1 MRVLLVSHRY
11 PPANTAGTEVYTA
24 EVAKRL
30 RARGDEVEVFCAEK
44 AIGEPDRSV
53 RVREHEGVR
62 VHEFVNNLHLTGFKE
77 TWALPE
83 AEAAF
88 AVVLDS
94 FKPDVVHINHL
105 MYLSL
110 GCLKEA
116 RDRRIPVVFT
126 LHDLWLSCPRWG
138 QRLGWDGE
146 LCHEVDLSRCGECMT
161 HTKFAQTRL
170 EERISGWLSMLK
182 ESTGLDLSEAARAA
196 RRALA
201 ERGEGEG
208 SADST
213 LRSAELTRELLER
226 DAGVRELVNQN
237 VTRFLSPS
245 RFVADELVRW
255 GLDEARVE
263 HLGTGLSEGDVVE
276 RAPRSEK
283 LRVRF
288 LGSLIP
294 SKGAHILVE
303 AWGAMSSEA
312 RACGELTL
320 FGPRGH
326 DAAYTSELERRA
338 EAAGAVYGG
347 VLKREE
353 ISHELAQSD
362 LVCLP
367 SLWFENLPLVVLEAR
382 AAGVPSLVSDLG
394 GLAEAVPEPI
404 GGWRFPAGD
413 VGALARKLEELLLK
427 PALLDA
433 VEVPS
438 APSAEVH
445 FARLFEVYGEAV
457 DLEEGGA

>member
-30 RARGDEVEVFCAEK
+30 TARGDEVEVFCAEK

-53 RVREHEGVR
+53 RVREHEGVQ

-88 AVVLDS
+88 AAVLDS

-116 RDRRIPVVFT
+116 RSRRIPVVFT

-170 EERISGWLSMLK
+170 EERISGWLSKLK
-182 ESTGLDLSEAARAA
+182 ESTGIDLSEAARAA

-201 ERGEGEG
+201 ERGE
-208 SADST
+208 ADG
-213 LRSAELTRELLER
+213 
-226 DAGVRELVNQN
+226 DAGSPQRAAQLALELEEREAGARESAGRSVN
-237 VTRFLSPS
+237 RFLSPS
-245 RFVADELVRW
+245 RFVADELIRW
-255 GLDEARVE
+255 GLPEDRVE
-263 HLGTGLSEGDVVE
+263 HLGTGLAEGDIPL
-276 RAPRSEK
+276 RSGRSERV
-283 LRVRF
+283 RVRF

-294 SKGAHILVE
+294 SKGAHVLVE
-303 AWGAMSSEA
+303 AWGAMSAEA
-312 RACGELTL
+312 RARAELTL
-320 FGPRGH
+320 FGPLGH
-326 DAAYTSELERRA
+326 DAQYTSELERCA
-338 EAAGAVYGG
+338 EAAGVNLGG
-347 VLKREE
+347 VLSREE
-353 ISHELAQSD
+353 VALELAQSD

-382 AAGVPSLVSDLG
+382 AAGVPLLVSDLG
-394 GLAEAVPEPI
+394 GLAEAVREPV

-413 VGALARKLEELLLK
+413 VSALTKKLEDLLLN
-427 PALLDA
+427 PERLEA
-433 VEVPS
+433 VEIPP

-445 FARLFEVYGEAV
+445 FNRLFAVYAEVLAEQE
-457 DLEEGGA
+457 DSE

>member
-1 MRVLLVSHRY
+1 
-11 PPANTAGTEVYTA
+11 VYTA

-30 RARGDEVEVFCAEK
+30 TARGDEVEVFCAEK

-88 AVVLDS
+88 AAVLDS
-94 FKPDVVHINHL
+94 FKPEVVHINHL

-110 GCLKEA
+110 DCLKEA

-146 LCHEVDLSRCGECMT
+146 ICHEVDLSRCGECMT

-170 EERISGWLSMLK
+170 EERISGWLSKLK
-182 ESTGLDLSEAARAA
+182 ESTGIDLSEAARTA

-201 ERGEGEG
+201 ERGEGDGDAG
-208 SADST
+208 SPQRA
-213 LRSAELTRELLER
+213 AELALDLEER
-226 DAGVRELVNQN
+226 DAGARDSAGRSVN
-237 VTRFLSPS
+237 RFLSPS
-245 RFVADELVRW
+245 RFVADELIRW
-255 GLDEARVE
+255 GLPEDRVE
-263 HLGTGLSEGDVVE
+263 HLGTGLAEGDTPL
-276 RAPRSEK
+276 RSSRSERV
-283 LRVRF
+283 RVRF

-294 SKGAHILVE
+294 SKGAHVLVE
-303 AWGAMSSEA
+303 AWGAMSAEA
-312 RACGELTL
+312 RARGELTL
-320 FGPRGH
+320 FGPLGH
-326 DAAYTSELERRA
+326 DAQYTSELERLA
-338 EAAGAVYGG
+338 EAAGVNCGG
-347 VLKREE
+347 VLSRDEVAPL
-353 ISHELAQSD
+353 LAQSD

-382 AAGVPSLVSDLG
+382 AAGVPLLVSDLG
-394 GLAEAVPEPI
+394 GLSEAVREPV

-413 VGALARKLEELLLK
+413 ASALAKKLEELLLN
-427 PALLDA
+427 PELLAA
-433 VEVPS
+433 VEIPP
-438 APSAEVH
+438 APSADVH
-445 FARLFEVYGEAV
+445 FTRLFDVYAEVLAEQEDSA
-457 DLEEGGA
+457 